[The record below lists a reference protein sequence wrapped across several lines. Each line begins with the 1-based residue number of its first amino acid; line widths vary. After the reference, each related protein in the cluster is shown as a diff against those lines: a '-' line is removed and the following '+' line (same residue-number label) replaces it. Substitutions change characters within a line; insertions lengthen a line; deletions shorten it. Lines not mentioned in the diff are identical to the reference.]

1 MFKMQNNKIAI
12 LLFDLITKK
21 LDDRLIFVIFVVLYS
36 YLKKLYAI
44 LYNFFD
50 VKKLFF
56 YLNIPIRN

>member
-21 LDDRLIFVIFVVLYS
+21 IDDRLIFLFLCVLYS
-36 YLKKLYAI
+36 YLEKLYTK

-50 VKKLFF
+50 IQKNYFF
-56 YLNIPIRN
+56 I

>member
-21 LDDRLIFVIFVVLYS
+21 IYDRLIFLFLCVLYS
-36 YLKKLYAI
+36 YLEKLYTK

-50 VKKLFF
+50 IQKNYFF
-56 YLNIPIRN
+56 I